1 MEILGINSRFTSE
14 ELVSNKSVVK
24 KFQNHPSRIKIKQ
37 NHQGHFGFSAVG
49 VEDVDTRIALL
60 DASKAIQQNDIPVKT
75 IKANRDT
82 FLNLLCMI
90 LTKVSL
96 LQDFLTF
103 SKGLR
108 LNQVLRKNLE
118 LIKKITDLSA
128 FYL

>member
-1 MEILGINSRFTSE
+1 MVGINSKFTSE
-14 ELVSNKSVVK
+14 ELVSNKSVIK
-24 KFQNHPSRIKIKQ
+24 KFQNHPSRIKINQ
-37 NHQGHFGFSAVG
+37 NHQGHFSAVG
-49 VEDVDTRIALL
+49 VEDVDTRIASL

-75 IKANRDT
+75 IKANRDI

-128 FYL
+128 LYL